1 MSQLRERERLR
12 VLHLRVVGV
21 LDQPLGGF
29 TRIRGATT
37 HSEPFPTSRR
47 GVTKDENGLD
57 DRCDAVG
64 AAAELSQEAP
74 ALQGG
79 HGLLAE
85 AADLGVRAVVPAL
98 PPLEATAAEGYPD
111 GAAGALAWIM
121 MHRRLARDYE
131 TLTASSEGRI
141 HIASIDNLTKHIT
154 DKTTLTW

>member
-1 MSQLRERERLR
+1 M
-12 VLHLRVVGV
+12 
-21 LDQPLGGF
+21 
-29 TRIRGATT
+29 
-37 HSEPFPTSRR
+37 
-47 GVTKDENGLD
+47 KDENGLD
-57 DRCDAVG
+57 DRCDVVG

-111 GAAGALAWIM
+111 GAAGALVWIM

-131 TLTASSEGRI
+131 TLTASSEAMI
-141 HIASIDNLTKHIT
+141 HIASIDNLTKHII
-154 DKTTLTW
+154 DETTPTWRGTH